1 MTTRVRSAPFRV
13 TDLLVWLGHLPGP
26 LREEARARA
35 WVLGVILW
43 EEGRRPWLRPWIWRR
58 WGRVFGF
65 LFRRVRTGRCCQ
77 SPPCWMRGGKSV
89 EEWVGCLGMV
99 ESGEV
104 LGVESE
110 VERGN
115 VMTKRQQGG
124 GA

>member
-1 MTTRVRSAPFRV
+1 
-13 TDLLVWLGHLPGP
+13 
-26 LREEARARA
+26 
-35 WVLGVILW
+35 
-43 EEGRRPWLRPWIWRR
+43 
-58 WGRVFGF
+58 
-65 LFRRVRTGRCCQ
+65 
-77 SPPCWMRGGKSV
+77 MRGGKSV